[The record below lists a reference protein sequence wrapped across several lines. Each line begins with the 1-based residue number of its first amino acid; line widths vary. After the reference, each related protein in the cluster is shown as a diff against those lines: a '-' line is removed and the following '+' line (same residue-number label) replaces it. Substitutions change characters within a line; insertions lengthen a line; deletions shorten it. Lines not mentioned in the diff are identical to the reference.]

1 MPWESDEEQTK
12 PGRDWAKYMWIA
24 IGVLVAVGAAAMFVP
39 RSEKIDATRA
49 RLSHILIVTD
59 AKDAASKQ
67 AALEEIKALQEQLA
81 KGANFSKLAAQ
92 HSDDPLSAKNGGDI
106 GWVHRGEMTDAVDNF
121 IWTAPLNQVGD
132 PIVTDLGIHLIIVR
146 ERKISKAEM
155 HEMELK
161 ERVLN
166 QPVAGETPAQ

>member
-49 RLSHILIVTD
+49 RLSHILVMTD
-59 AKDAASKQ
+59 PKDPASKK

-81 KGANFSKLAAQ
+81 NGANFSKLAAQ

-106 GWVHRGEMTDAVDNF
+106 GWVHRGEMTESVEKF
-121 IWTAPLNQVGD
+121 IWTAPINQVSD
-132 PIVTDLGIHLIIVR
+132 PIITDLGLHLVIVR
-146 ERKISKAEM
+146 ERQISKAELY
-155 HEMELK
+155 EM
-161 ERVLN
+161 
-166 QPVAGETPAQ
+166 